1 MLHISNYFQIP
12 RSKLRRHTV
21 RVPSPNIHT
30 SNVPLAMTSQKNP
43 QSTRTHDHGAQIIGQ
58 KFIIQISHLN
68 VICHLS
74 TILDY
79 IYGSVICHTSSV
91 NCRTSCQLS
100 YVICQLSYVI
110 CQLSAVCACAGGWE
124 AGRLLQNRSSPST
137 HFIPSNTRSAN
148 S

>member
-68 VICHLS
+68 VFCHLS

-110 CQLSAVCACAGGWE
+110 CQLSGGWE
-124 AGRLLQNRSSPST
+124 AGRLAQNSPSPST
-137 HFIPSNTRSAN
+137 VTVSLGLRWRQPDNG
-148 S
+148 